1 MSKLS
6 DNDKRFAI
14 ATVLVLW
21 AMLLFSADWFFTAVK
36 GTSHK
41 IGWEFYAIIW
51 TLLFSG
57 VSLLLVPI
65 AANVER
71 VITSYKTTKQ
81 TENGEEII
89 EVTDVQPI
97 TKRDSDSP

>member
-65 AANVER
+65 AATLNALSQATR
-71 VITSYKTTKQ
+71 RRNKQKTAKKLL
-81 TENGEEII
+81 

-97 TKRDSDSP
+97 TKRDIDSP